1 MLTQKRLHELL
12 HYHPQTGIFRWRTG
26 KRKGQIAGA
35 RHDERGFLKVSIK
48 SRRYLL
54 HRLAWLWM
62 TGEMPRWDIAHKNG
76 DHGDNS
82 WSNLVE
88 ANRMQRSSTRGSMRL
103 PTGIEGIWS
112 VGNRFEATMPTNIAV
127 ISLGMFDTLDEAKSA
142 IRERKRI
149 ARERQRQVAR
159 RVA

>member
-12 HYHPQTGIFRWRTG
+12 HYHPQTGIFRWRNG
-26 KRKGQIAGA
+26 KRKGQIAGT

-48 SRRYLL
+48 NRRYLL

-82 WSNLVE
+82 WRNLVE
-88 ANRMQRSSTRGSMRL
+88 ANRMQRSSTRGPRRE
-103 PTGIEGIWS
+103 PTSVDGVWS
-112 VGNRFEATMPTNIAV
+112 VGDRFEATMTTSTAL
-127 ISLGMFDTLDEAKSA
+127 ISIGTFGTIDDAKAA
-142 IRERKRI
+142 IQERRRI
-149 ARERQRQVAR
+149 ARERQRQMMR
-159 RVA
+159 RAA

>member
-1 MLTQKRLHELL
+1 MLTQKRLHDILL
-12 HYHPQTGIFRWRTG
+12 YDPQTGIFRWRTG
-26 KRKGQIAGA
+26 KRKGQIAGT

-48 SRRYLL
+48 NRRYLL

-88 ANRMQRSSTRGSMRL
+88 ANRMQRASTRGSMRL
-103 PTGIEGIWS
+103 PTGMEGIWS
-112 VGNRFEATMPTNIAV
+112 VGDRFEATMPTSTAL
-127 ISLGMFDTLDEAKSA
+127 ISLGTFVTIDEAKA
-142 IRERKRI
+142 ALHERRRM
-149 ARERQRQVAR
+149 ARERQRQMMR
-159 RVA
+159 RAA

>member
-1 MLTQKRLHELL
+1 MLTQERLHELL

-26 KRKGQIAGA
+26 KRKGKIAGT

-48 SRRYLL
+48 NRRYLL

-88 ANRMQRSSTRGSMRL
+88 ANRMQHSTTRGHMRE
-103 PTGIEGIWS
+103 PTGIDGVWR
-112 VGNRFEATMPTNIAV
+112 VGHRFEATMPTSTAL
-127 ISLGMFDTLDEAKSA
+127 ISLGTFATIYEAKAA
-142 IRERKRI
+142 IQERRRI
-149 ARERQRQVAR
+149 ARERQRQMMR
-159 RVA
+159 